1 MYVRKA
7 TFLTII
13 ITCVC
18 LIAVIYISSSL
29 ILFKNIADL
38 ENKYAEDNIKRA
50 ILALDQ
56 KISTLDKT
64 ANDWAYWD
72 DTYNYLNG
80 KNPGFVEENLMDNTF
95 SGLGIDLIMLL
106 DNNGRIKV
114 SKLYDSKLKKEMP
127 VDNSITGFIESNLK
141 PSGKENTVK
150 SMSGLITASGKPM
163 IISIK
168 PVLTSLVKGPAAGT
182 FIMGDFIDKTDMEE
196 LSLITQLSLDIF
208 NISDKQTPEDVKSA
222 SALLAES
229 NQAVTSRLGKNFLIG
244 YTYIKDVSGKTSMI
258 LKVKMQSSTYH
269 QARKVIF
276 YFNIGIM
283 ITGIICALIIIFFL
297 EKKLLSRLNKITSGI
312 IRIKETKSLK
322 SRISL
327 SGNDELAKL
336 AETINSTIETLEITE
351 KTLEESEEKY
361 RNLVELASDGII
373 INQDQ
378 IIKYANPR
386 MAEISGYTSDELLE
400 SHYTDFIHPDDLA
413 KAKVEYSSR
422 MYTGDISGIFE
433 TSLRHK
439 NGLKIPVEATARMVT
454 YNGKPAG
461 IIIIRDITEKKRAHE
476 MLASEKERL
485 LVTLRS
491 IGDGVITTDFNM
503 NVKIMNRIAEKLTGW
518 KQDDALDRNLFE
530 VFPLIR
536 EKTRERCDQPLSKII
551 TKGIIVELVSQTILI
566 SRDGTEYFVAV
577 TGAPIRTKEGEPL
590 GLVLVF
596 RDITERRKIE
606 EELSKIQRF
615 DTMGILISGIVHDFS
630 NILTCII
637 GNIAL
642 AKEYSSTDDR
652 LLECINETEKASI
665 RAKELSQHLLA
676 LFRSSYP
683 EKVRMSVMK
692 IIRDSTT
699 FVLRGSNVK
708 YTFDFAP
715 DLWLVDIDPG
725 QISQVIYNIVLN
737 AKQAMPEG
745 GILTISAENT
755 LIGEE
760 SNLPMANGKYIKIKI
775 MDTGVGIPEEIITRI
790 FDPFFSTSVSGS
802 GLGLDSVKSI
812 ISKHLGLVTV
822 HSKPGSYSI
831 FEIYLP
837 ASREQTITQED
848 TNKDIHHIL
857 GRILIMV
864 ENNEE
869 CSILDDIL
877 TLLGYE
883 TIVATN
889 SDEASNQFL
898 ESKKQGK
905 APDIAIVDMSN
916 STHHW
921 EPSLTLFRDIRAD
934 IKKIALIDND
944 TLSVK
949 EKLAR
954 FNFNDF
960 VLKPLKVQFINESLM
975 RMLVKN
981 TA

>member
-7 TFLTII
+7 AFLTII
-13 ITCVC
+13 ITCAC
-18 LIAVIYISSSL
+18 LVAVIYISSSL
-29 ILFKNIADL
+29 ILFKNITNL
-38 ENKYAEDNIKRA
+38 ENKYAEDNVERA

-56 KISTLDKT
+56 KILSLDKT
-64 ANDWAYWD
+64 ASDWAYWD

-80 KNPGFVEENLMDNTF
+80 RNPGFVEENLMDNTF
-95 SGLGIDLIMLL
+95 TGLGINLIMLL
-106 DNNGRIKV
+106 DNSGRIKV
-114 SKLYDSKLKKEMP
+114 SKMYDLKLKKEIP
-127 VDNSITGFIESNLK
+127 VDKSISEFIESNLN
-141 PSGKENTVK
+141 PPGKDNRGKV
-150 SMSGLITASGKPM
+150 MSGLMMTSGRPM
-163 IISIK
+163 IISMK
-168 PVLTSLVKGPAAGT
+168 PVLTSFAKGPASGT
-182 FIMGDFIDKTDMEE
+182 FIMGDFMDKTDMEE
-196 LSLITQLSLDIF
+196 LSLITQLSLDF
-208 NISDKQTPEDVKSA
+208 FQSPDENLPEDVRKASA
-222 SALLAES
+222 SLYENS
-229 NQAVTSRLGKNFLIG
+229 HIVTSKPGKNIITG
-244 YTYIKDVSGKTSMI
+244 YTIIKDISGRPSII
-258 LKVKMQSSTYH
+258 LKVKMPGATYS

-276 YFNIGIM
+276 YFNIGIL
-283 ITGIICALIIIFFL
+283 ITGIICALIIIFLL
-297 EKKLLSRLNKITSGI
+297 EKKLLSRLDKIMKGI
-312 IRIKETKSLK
+312 IRVTETRNLK

-327 SGNDELAKL
+327 TGNDELTRL
-336 AETINSTIETLEITE
+336 AEIFNSMMLSLEISE

-361 RNLVELASDGII
+361 RNLVEHASDGIV

-386 MAEISGYTSDELLE
+386 MSELSGYSLNELLE

-413 KAKVEYSSR
+413 KAKEEYSLR
-422 MYTGDISGIFE
+422 LHTGDISGIFE

-530 VFPLIR
+530 VFPLIK

-637 GNIAL
+637 GNITL

-665 RAKELSQHLLA
+665 RAKELSQQLLS

-683 EKVRMSVMK
+683 EKVKMSVMK
-692 IIRDSTT
+692 IIRDSTA

-708 YTFDFAP
+708 YTIDFAP

-755 LIGEE
+755 VIGEE

-790 FDPFFSTSVSGS
+790 FDPFFTTSVSGS

-812 ISKHLGLVTV
+812 ISKHFGLVTV
-822 HSKPGSYSI
+822 NSKPGSYSI

-857 GRILIMV
+857 GRVLIMA

-889 SDEASNQFL
+889 SDEASNRFL

-916 STHHW
+916 GTYHW
-921 EPSLTLFRDIRAD
+921 EPALTLFRDIRAD
-934 IKKIALIDND
+934 IKTIALIDND
-944 TLSVK
+944 TLPVK

-960 VLKPLKVQFINESLM
+960 VLKPLKVQFLNESLL
-975 RMLVKN
+975 RMIVKN